1 MAGLFEEL
9 KRRNVVR
16 VGIAYLV
23 AAWLVL
29 QVIDVVLE
37 NLPVPPWVMQVILL
51 LTALGFPLAIVFAW
65 AFELTPEGLKRER
78 DVDRSESITPQTGRK
93 LDRLIIVVLIVA
105 VGVLLT
111 DRFLLRENG
120 QPEQTARVET
130 SETTAPQSS
139 RRSIAVLPFANR
151 SNTAEDAFFV
161 DGIHDDIL
169 TQLAKISAL
178 KVISRTSVAQ
188 YRDTEKTM
196 RVIGDELDVA
206 TIMEGSVQRAGNRV
220 RINVQL
226 IDAETDEH
234 LWAEVYD
241 RELTAS
247 NIFEI
252 QTEMA
257 NAIADALHANLT
269 SDEQQRLAAKPTEN
283 LEAYEAYLLGRQRM
297 TVRTVK
303 SIAEAKAFFERAINL
318 DPEFA
323 LAYVGISDTIQLQV
337 DYSGWSPATVSREA
351 MPYVTKAL
359 ELDANSGEAYISL
372 ASTLEYGGE
381 FDAADDAYR
390 RGLELV
396 PNYAQGH
403 HWYGLFL
410 QQTRGLVDE
419 AYEQF
424 RLANVHDPLSAIIQN
439 NVAVALMSLGRF
451 EEFEATIE
459 KAFEID
465 PQYMTSHQFRALGY
479 WRIDGRLDLALD
491 WMWNAMQ
498 IDPDDPLNYTSIA
511 EVYMDLG
518 DDDRA
523 KCWYDRSFALNANA
537 GVIFTTFAEYS
548 ALQDIRS
555 AAMQFGRAAPPNTY
569 GRIYWTI
576 PLSIVKTYLLRDGQI
591 DEARA
596 LYEEF
601 FPELLSGASGILNRT
616 NYMAAVDVAEI
627 LLRANEEEHA
637 RQLLVQVETFISNV
651 PRQGEMGYTITDV
664 RIHTLRGDT
673 DLAVQALRDAVDA
686 NWRSHWRYYLDVD
699 TALEP
704 LRSLSEF
711 QRNPRNCLYFRLI
724 QHLRTWAIIRGLRR
738 YLHIPVRSDIS
749 TSVYKKALPREML
762 WIRLWSAREPCAAR

>member
-1 MAGLFEEL
+1 MTSLLEEL

-29 QVIDVVLE
+29 QVIDLVIESVSA
-37 NLPVPPWVMQVILL
+37 PAWVMQMILVL
-51 LTALGFPLAIVFAW
+51 IALGFPIVLGVAW
-65 AFELTPEGLKRER
+65 AFEITPEGVKRER
-78 DVDRSESITPQTGRK
+78 DVDRSNSITPQTGRK
-93 LDRLIIVVLIVA
+93 LDRLIIVVLVVA

-111 DRFLLRENG
+111 ERLLLRENG
-120 QPEQTARVET
+120 RPEPATQVAT
-130 SETTAPQSS
+130 SESASQSS

-151 SNTAEDAFFV
+151 SNSEDDAFFV

-196 RVIGDELDVA
+196 RVIGGELDVA

-226 IDAETDEH
+226 IDADTDEH

-241 RELTAS
+241 RELTVA

-257 NAIADALHANLT
+257 TAIANALRANLT
-269 SDEQQRLAAKPTEN
+269 SDEQQRLALKPTEN

-303 SIAEAKAFFERAINL
+303 SIAEAKAYFERAINL

-337 DYSGWSPATVSREA
+337 DYSGWSPATVAREA
-351 MPYVTKAL
+351 MPYVRKAL
-359 ELDANSGEAYISL
+359 ELDGNSGEAFISL
-372 ASTLEYGGE
+372 ASTLEFAGE
-381 FDAADDAYR
+381 FDAADEAYR

-419 AYEQF
+419 SYEQF
-424 RLANVHDPLSAIIQN
+424 RLASVHDPLSAIVQN
-439 NVAVALMSLGRF
+439 NLAMAQMGRGRI
-451 EEFEATIE
+451 EEFKATIE

-465 PQYMTSHQFRALGY
+465 PQYMTTHQFRALGY
-479 WRIDGRLDLALD
+479 WRIDGRLDLAMEGL
-491 WMWNAMQ
+491 WAALQ

-518 DDDRA
+518 DDERA

-548 ALQDIRS
+548 ALQNIRS

-569 GRIYWTI
+569 GRIYWTV
-576 PLSIVKTYLLRDGQI
+576 PLSIVKTYLIQDGQI

-616 NYMAAVDVAEI
+616 NFMAAVDVAEI
-627 LLRANEEEHA
+627 LLLTDENEQA
-637 RQLLVQVETFISNV
+637 RQLLMQVEAFISDV
-651 PRQGEMGYTITDV
+651 PRQGDMGYMITDV

-711 QRNPRNCLYFRLI
+711 YFRLI
-724 QHLRTWAIIRGLRR
+724 QHLRTWAIIRG
-738 YLHIPVRSDIS
+738 
-749 TSVYKKALPREML
+749 
-762 WIRLWSAREPCAAR
+762 

>member
-29 QVIDVVLE
+29 QIIDVVLE

-51 LTALGFPLAIVFAW
+51 LTALGFPFAIVFAW

-78 DVDRSESITPQTGRK
+78 DVDRSKSITPKTGRR
-93 LDRLIIVVLIVA
+93 LDRLIIVVLVVA
-105 VGVLLT
+105 VGVLLM
-111 DRFLLRENG
+111 DRFVLRDADQAES
-120 QPEQTARVET
+120 TAQVET
-130 SETTAPQSS
+130 SAPTPQSS

-151 SNTAEDAFFV
+151 SSAADDVFFV

-188 YRDTEKTM
+188 YRDTQKTM

-206 TIMEGSVQRAGNRV
+206 TILEGSVQRAGNRV

-226 IDAETDEH
+226 IDADTDEH

-241 RELTAS
+241 RELTVA

-257 NAIADALHANLT
+257 TAIAGALRANLT
-269 SDEQQRLAAKPTEN
+269 SDEQQRLALKPTEN

-297 TVRTVK
+297 TMRTVK

-337 DYSGWSPATVSREA
+337 DYAGWSPATVAREA
-351 MPYVTKAL
+351 MPYVTRAL
-359 ELDANSGEAYISL
+359 ELDGNSGEAIISL
-372 ASTLEYGGE
+372 ASTYE
-381 FDAADDAYR
+381 FAGKFDESEQAYR
-390 RGLELV
+390 RGLELL

-419 AYEQF
+419 SYEQF
-424 RLANVHDPLSAIIQN
+424 RLASVHDPLSAIVYVN
-439 NVAVALMSLGRF
+439 LAAALASLGRF
-451 EEFEATIE
+451 EEYDAVME
-459 KAFEID
+459 KTFEID
-465 PQYMTSHQFRALGY
+465 PQYKSSHFFRALGY
-479 WRIDGRLDLALD
+479 WRNDGRLDLAMD
-491 WMWNAMQ
+491 WLWSTLQ
-498 IDPDDPLNYTSIA
+498 IAPDDPLVYTSIA
-511 EVYMDLG
+511 EAYMDLG
-518 DDDRA
+518 DDERA
-523 KCWYDRSFALNANA
+523 KCWYDRSFASTSNA

-548 ALQDIRS
+548 ALQNNKS
-555 AAMQFGRAAPPNTY
+555 AAIQFGRATPPNTY
-569 GRIYWTI
+569 GRFYWTV
-576 PLSIVKTYLLRDGQI
+576 PLSIVKTYALRDGQI
-591 DEARA
+591 DEARL
-596 LYEEF
+596 LYEEY
-601 FPELLSGASGILNRT
+601 FPELLSGAPNILNRT
-616 NYMAAVDVAEI
+616 NFMAAVDVAEI
-627 LLRANEEEHA
+627 SLRANENEHA
-637 RQLLVQVETFISNV
+637 RRLLAKVESFIADV
-651 PRQGEMGYTITDV
+651 PRQGEFGYMITDV
-664 RIHTLRGDT
+664 RIHMLRGDT
-673 DLAVQALRDAVDA
+673 DLALQALRRAVDE

-699 TALEP
+699 TVLEP
-704 LRSLSEF
+704 LRSLPEF
-711 QRNPRNCLYFRLI
+711 D
-724 QHLRTWAIIRGLRR
+724 AIYR
-738 YLHIPVRSDIS
+738 DIS
-749 TSVYKKALPREML
+749 ADMAAQLEVVKAKETLETSCVAD
-762 WIRLWSAREPCAAR
+762 